1 MYTFFLIIYLLFLD
15 PVNKDYVIG
24 NGGIQKLERNLSS
37 SDDNIILSC
46 ITTLMYL
53 YAPEI
58 KTGK

>member
-1 MYTFFLIIYLLFLD
+1 LFKYFVHLYIFSD

-24 NGGIQKLERNLSS
+24 NGGIQNIEKNLSKA
-37 SDDNIILSC
+37 DDNIILSC

-58 KTGK
+58 KTGN

>member
-1 MYTFFLIIYLLFLD
+1 MHIYIFSD

-24 NGGIQKLERNLSS
+24 NGGIQNIEKNLSKL
-37 SDDNIILSC
+37 DDNIILSC

-58 KTGK
+58 KTGN

>member
-1 MYTFFLIIYLLFLD
+1 MYFFLIYVLFFLD

-37 SDDNIILSC
+37 DDDDIILSC

-58 KTGK
+58 KTGKS

>member
-1 MYTFFLIIYLLFLD
+1 MTLYFSDPHNKIYI
-15 PVNKDYVIG
+15 IG
-24 NGGIQKLERNLSS
+24 NGGIQSLIRNLNND
-37 SDDNIILSC
+37 DDNIILSC